1 MLPLPL
7 LLTDVIAVADGIE
20 YVDAAIIAA
29 MAAATLA
36 ALAALVAL
44 AAYDAAAPIWWLLG
58 WLCLPSSH
66 WQELLSTSK
75 EM

>member
-1 MLPLPL
+1 
-7 LLTDVIAVADGIE
+7 
-20 YVDAAIIAA
+20 
-29 MAAATLA
+29 MAALA

-44 AAYDAAAPIWWLLG
+44 AAFDAAAPIWWLLG

-66 WQELLSTSK
+66 LQELLSTSK